1 MEHTIRDGCTHAYVG
16 IALLLAIFT
25 APFVGAMHGQ
35 ELPNAPQAAV
45 KQQIPP
51 VHKPGQLLARG
62 SWLAQGRP
70 LAHGPRLTQPGNLDP
85 GSADWFRE
93 RVKILSWRGLFRLLT
108 HIDWYLSF
116 GKPKE
121 AGYGNRKSR

>member
-1 MEHTIRDGCTHAYVG
+1 MKRIIKGDSTYGYLG
-16 IALLLAIFT
+16 IALLVTMFMAL
-25 APFVGAMHGQ
+25 FVPDVRGQ

-51 VHKPGQLLARG
+51 VHKQRPLLAK
-62 SWLAQGRP
+62 
-70 LAHGPRLTQPGNLDP
+70 PGNLYF

-93 RVKILSWRGLFRLLT
+93 HEHFKLARVIPLLT
-108 HIDWYLSF
+108 HIDWNLSF

-121 AGYGNRKSR
+121 AGHGSHKSR